1 MGDSVRLRIGHG
13 TNLGQKIKR
22 GQNLDLSKELTAG
35 RLAEEAEQEQ
45 DQTPDGESPEP
56 PAIEDLADSDWFVA
70 DSPPGGAFDQ
80 GWYGAVPLIS
90 QLPRRVRPPVR
101 FAIDSDLNLSRL
113 GDEGSKADDLEQA
126 VAEAVTAHIRNTGT
140 ALHTIGDWCRIPC
153 IGGDRELLAL
163 VPEQLKLALDQARL
177 RSIGSLIK
185 DFAILLPSGDVIVP
199 QTLLEPARQG
209 KRTTRGAALSLAAL
223 RLENMP
229 DGERWSESDWKG
241 FETTQRKK
249 MQASASR
256 SKLQEHR

>member
-1 MGDSVRLRIGHG
+1 MRLDFGHG
-13 TNLGQKIKR
+13 ANLGQTIKR
-22 GQNLDLSKELTAG
+22 GQNLDLSKELTAS

-56 PAIEDLADSDWFVA
+56 PAIEDLADSDWFLA

-126 VAEAVTAHIRNTGT
+126 VAEAVTAHIRNAGT
-140 ALHTIGDWCRIPC
+140 ALRTTGDWCGIPC

-163 VPEQLKLALDQARL
+163 IPEHLKLALDEGRL

-199 QTLLEPARQG
+199 QTLLDPARQG

-249 MQASASR
+249 TQAGASR
-256 SKLQEHR
+256 SKLQERR